1 MDPQVATASL
11 RIWAAGGDESP
22 APRTTVRV
30 WFTGGDAVAGRTFY
44 AHLHADPCESYTGA
58 HYKNDPSGPVDA
70 VNENWPIVN
79 CDANSTCIGYAT
91 TLWEPTV
98 AAIDSG
104 LSVVIHNTP
113 PPRPG
118 VPQTTGDPYLCADL
132 IGPPPIPVN
141 NSLAELE
148 TRQICKTVIRVE
160 YSTPIRLV
168 LGDIVLGIGENGA
181 VISLFPGTFTAT
193 AEMFLCDG
201 LGRLLPV
208 GEPPRVAFRGET
220 IVDFTASTSG
230 QRRSIVIYAIDTRTP
245 DELSP
250 YEQNFAPIITS
261 IEITP
266 QTVAI
271 GQTATITA
279 SGYEVNGGDFIRSM
293 ALDIFEKTSYTRHV
307 HNDIEV
313 YQRNRIRDEKFD
325 FTPRELDFAGSAFS
339 THDLVGRVTATDDF
353 NLTGSAEI
361 PFTVNRLEMVEIGAV
376 AFTRPTVALDP
387 RKQNHST
394 AYGGS
399 PAVVKLDVF
408 DRDFIYPPRLRPGVL
423 GLYQEK
429 LTYRIE
435 IFGNATIPGR
445 NGNTV
450 ENPACQPADTS
461 GRQCDYVEC
470 TCTEEEDS
478 DGNVGCEEI
487 VVSRIANTTEG
498 GEEWTFEWD
507 PWVNQSSPTMP
518 AGYGT
523 TYCQLMVYFVDNTGS
538 VNISDSFLN
547 ATTSISIEGLNTS
560 TVSVLLEADP
570 DYQRPFNRP
579 PSVRYFWGAH
589 LDLDLTKPPVTKTT
603 VTVVFQ
609 DEDGRPNTTLGY
621 LAQTGGQCAD
631 PSRSTRT
638 PQACFRA
645 FTPIDDD
652 VGVVRTDRGL
662 TGVEFQDVWTFNG
675 ARVLNDTSPGRDVDV
690 YIQMEDAVSEHV
702 GYHHVAFLRRAT
714 SRRRRDAAAAGP
726 QVQAMT
732 LTIDPD
738 GKLSGSMVFPDA
750 WVSDDGDGDG
760 GTGVIQVPGGAS
772 TPTSGAA
779 TPTTATTPATTPA
792 TTQAHDGVV
801 ADDDD
806 GSTDR
811 QLMLILVLVCSVGC
825 LCVLGAAICLAYRYK
840 TLVVALDKNGDN
852 KGHATEFAEAAD
864 GSDSGAVRFVG
875 TQSSSC

>member
-1 MDPQVATASL
+1 MDLDVFDKT
-11 RIWAAGGDESP
+11 
-22 APRTTVRV
+22 TNTVRLHSV
-30 WFTGGDAVAGRTFY
+30 SEVYERERSRTVEFPY
-44 AHLHADPCESYTGA
+44 TPTES
-58 HYKNDPSGPVDA
+58 
-70 VNENWPIVN
+70 E
-79 CDANSTCIGYAT
+79 
-91 TLWEPTV
+91 
-98 AAIDSG
+98 
-104 LSVVIHNTP
+104 
-113 PPRPG
+113 
-118 VPQTTGDPYLCADL
+118 
-132 IGPPPIPVN
+132 
-141 NSLAELE
+141 
-148 TRQICKTVIRVE
+148 
-160 YSTPIRLV
+160 
-168 LGDIVLGIGENGA
+168 
-181 VISLFPGTFTAT
+181 FPGSSFSA
-193 AEMFLCDG
+193 
-201 LGRLLPV
+201 
-208 GEPPRVAFRGET
+208 
-220 IVDFTASTSG
+220 
-230 QRRSIVIYAIDTRTP
+230 
-245 DELSP
+245 
-250 YEQNFAPIITS
+250 
-261 IEITP
+261 
-266 QTVAI
+266 
-271 GQTATITA
+271 
-279 SGYEVNGGDFIRSM
+279 
-293 ALDIFEKTSYTRHV
+293 
-307 HNDIEV
+307 HN
-313 YQRNRIRDEKFD
+313 
-325 FTPRELDFAGSAFS
+325 
-339 THDLVGRVTATDDF
+339 LVGRVTATDDF

-376 AFTRPTVALDP
+376 AFTRPMVALDP

-423 GLYQEK
+423 GLYREK

-435 IFGNATIPGR
+435 IFDNATIPGR
-445 NGNTV
+445 YGNTV

-470 TCTEEEDS
+470 TCTEYEDS

-507 PWVNQSSPTMP
+507 PWVNQASPTMP

-547 ATTSISIEGLNTS
+547 ATTSTYIEGLNTS

-570 DYQRPFNRP
+570 DYQRPFNRA

-609 DEDGRPNTTLGY
+609 DADGRPNTALGY
-621 LAQTGGQCAD
+621 LAQTGGQCAN

-638 PQACFRA
+638 PQACFQA

-652 VGVVRTDRGL
+652 VDVVQTDRGL
-662 TGVEFQDVWTFNG
+662 TGVEFQDEWTFNG
-675 ARVLNDTSPGRDVDV
+675 ARVLNAASPGREVDV
-690 YIQMEDAVSEHV
+690 YIQMEDAVSGYV

-726 QVQAMT
+726 QAQAMT

-738 GKLSGSMVFPDA
+738 GQLSGSMVFPDA
-750 WVSDDGDGDG
+750 WVISDDGDGDG

-772 TPTSGAA
+772 TA
-779 TPTTATTPATTPA
+779 T

-811 QLMLILVLVCSVGC
+811 QLMMILALVCGVGC
-825 LCVLGAAICLAYRYK
+825 LCVLGAAICLAHRYK
-840 TLVVALDKNGDN
+840 MLVMALDKNGDDR
-852 KGHATEFAEAAD
+852 GHATEFAEAAD

-875 TQSSSC
+875 TNSSSC